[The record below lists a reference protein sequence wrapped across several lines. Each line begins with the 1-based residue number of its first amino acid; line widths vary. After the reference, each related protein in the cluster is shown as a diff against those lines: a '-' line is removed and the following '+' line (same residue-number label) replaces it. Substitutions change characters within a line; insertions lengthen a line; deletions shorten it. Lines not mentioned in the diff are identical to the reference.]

1 MKLILRTAAR
11 GDILSQVAYL
21 LEESAF
27 GAAARFPEAT
37 EEAFEQIRK
46 NPGIGAPR
54 QFDNPRLKG
63 LRSWPVPGFEHIRI
77 YYLQPDRH
85 TIRVVRILHGK
96 RDLGR
101 ILGSE
106 QA

>member
-1 MKLILRTAAR
+1 MKLVLRTAAR
-11 GDILSQVAYL
+11 GDVLSQVAYL

-27 GAAARFPEAT
+27 GAAARFSEAV

-54 QFDNPRLKG
+54 PFENPRLKG

-101 ILGSE
+101 ILGNE
-106 QA
+106 QE